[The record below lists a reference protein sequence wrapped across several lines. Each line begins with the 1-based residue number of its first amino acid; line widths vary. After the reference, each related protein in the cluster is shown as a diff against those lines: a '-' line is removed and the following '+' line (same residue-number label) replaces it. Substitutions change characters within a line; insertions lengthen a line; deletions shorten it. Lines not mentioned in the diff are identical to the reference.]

1 MNRPILEQL
10 GVKIAELIP
19 EVTDG
24 QADLPSP
31 GEYAKM
37 VKPLEGAPLVGM
49 EELVV
54 EDKEKVGLMDAPA
67 RAALG
72 ESKWSEGKGL
82 ADKTQG
88 CRMHGHRISR
98 RGLFGIWEHGKWNR
112 S

>member
-72 ESKWSEGKGL
+72 KSSGPKERVL
-82 ADKTQG
+82 ADK
-88 CRMHGHRISR
+88 M
-98 RGLFGIWEHGKWNR
+98 
-112 S
+112 